1 MELHLRH
8 EGGKKKE
15 GKRVGWDVSGGGEE
29 DKLQDLKR
37 GGVKARLEG
46 RHNVRNSER
55 RMRKR
60 KSKEASH
67 ILREP

>member
-1 MELHLRH
+1 M
-8 EGGKKKE
+8 
-15 GKRVGWDVSGGGEE
+15 GWDVSGGGEE